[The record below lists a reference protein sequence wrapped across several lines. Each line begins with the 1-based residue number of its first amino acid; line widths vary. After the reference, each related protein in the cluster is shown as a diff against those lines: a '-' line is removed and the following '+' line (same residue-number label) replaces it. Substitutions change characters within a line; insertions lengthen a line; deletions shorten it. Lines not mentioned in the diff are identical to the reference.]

1 MSEAAWSAV
10 FNEES
15 EDASKL
21 AEGIRAKIIAAA
33 QATEEG
39 DTLLIPSRGAH
50 ASAGKQWRIVVEL
63 AGARDLTP
71 IEVQHF
77 VIWLEDRWGTE
88 VADVFALPLRTVTLA
103 PPSVRAPIV
112 AKGPEADPPA
122 PEPEDEAAK
131 LFGARSPAPA
141 ADATPGGKMMSRDG
155 SGMVPKSAEQ
165 KDLDAHPGV
174 TTSIE
179 LAILTWTHLYAR
191 TPDPNN
197 EAVKYG
203 THPEGTKLA
212 KTFSSAPGATLR
224 ALVDKK
230 TTTLS
235 DYRDYFRTAHQALA
249 VYPAIQSRLIDHWQE
264 LQRFLHTPEMIAAYY
279 RKALPSMTGRGIPDL
294 FDQSILLQVVCEK
307 VTGPSDDAL
316 GEIKAKFGELE
327 KKCETLSTK
336 MDKMTDSIDKVTA
349 VKNDLANLKNELT
362 NLKSGVTELKKKSVP
377 SGGGDKYCAWCDSN
391 GFAESAYT
399 HNEDK
404 CGRKKA
410 ANQS

>member
-1 MSEAAWSAV
+1 MSEAAWDAV
-10 FNEES
+10 FQQEGG
-15 EDASKL
+15 DASTL

-50 ASAGKQWRIVVEL
+50 ASAGKQWRIVLEL
-63 AGARDLTP
+63 AGARDLTSL
-71 IEVQHF
+71 ELQHF
-77 VIWLEDRWGTE
+77 IIWLEERWGVE
-88 VADVFALPLRTVTLA
+88 VANGFALPLKTVTLA
-103 PPSVRAPIV
+103 PPSLRAPIV
-112 AKGPEADPPA
+112 APPAPADPPA

-131 LFGARSPAPA
+131 LFGARSPPA
-141 ADATPGGKMMSRDG
+141 ASGATAGGKTMSRDG
-155 SGMVPKSAEQ
+155 TGMVPKTTEQ
-165 KDLDAHPGV
+165 KDIDAHPGV

-230 TTTLS
+230 TTTLA
-235 DYRDYFRTAHQALA
+235 DYRDYFRTAHQALVA
-249 VYPAIQSRLIDHWQE
+249 YPAIQSRLIDHWQE

-279 RKALPSMTGRGIPDL
+279 RKSLPSMTGRGIPDL

-307 VTGPSDDAL
+307 VTGPSDDTL
-316 GEIKAKFGELE
+316 GEIKTKFGDLE
-327 KKCETLSTK
+327 KKCETMATK
-336 MDKMTDSIDKVTA
+336 MDKMADSIDKVTA
-349 VKNDLANLKNELT
+349 VKNDLSNLKNEVA
-362 NLKSGVTELKKKSVP
+362 NVKSGVAELKKKP
-377 SGGGDKYCAWCDSN
+377 AAGGGDKYCAWCDSN

-410 ANQS
+410 ANK